1 MSFIQTILRRES
13 YPNPYESL
21 KKLTRTNSIIN
32 KESIFNFIEELN
44 VSNEIKEELKKIS
57 PYNYTG
63 I

>member
-1 MSFIQTILRRES
+1 MNL
-13 YPNPYESL
+13 L
-21 KKLTRTNSIIN
+21 KNLTRTNSIIN

-44 VSNEIKEELKKIS
+44 ISDEIKEELKKIS